1 MESTEVTPEAL
12 RAAARA
18 IITDGVSALGEV
30 STSKV
35 GPKWT
40 ERLIKSFEENRDE
53 LLELAAYH
61 PPLPAAE
68 IRLLEISTETFDADR
83 QLVTAAIDIDG
94 E

>member
-18 IITDGVSALGEV
+18 IIIDGASALGGV
-30 STSKV
+30 STSNV
-35 GPKWT
+35 GAEWT
-40 ERLIKSFEENRDE
+40 EELFKSFKENRDE
-53 LLELAAYH
+53 LLELAAQY

-83 QLVTAAIDIDG
+83 QLVAAAIDIDG